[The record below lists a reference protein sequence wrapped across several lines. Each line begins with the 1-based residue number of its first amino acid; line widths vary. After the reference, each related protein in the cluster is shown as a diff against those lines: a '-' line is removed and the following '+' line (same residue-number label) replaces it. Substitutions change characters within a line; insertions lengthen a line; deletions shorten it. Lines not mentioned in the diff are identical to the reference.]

1 MLKDMD
7 FYHLQENKQLLDTG
21 LDAVKTVSKKVAR
34 KASEFLGNETTDAAT
49 KSNNDKIVKPD
60 KNPRNVEE
68 MINLPEI
75 RNGIINKLR
84 QLL

>member
-1 MLKDMD
+1 MD
-7 FYHLQENKQLLDTG
+7 FYHLQENKELLDTG
-21 LDAVKTVSKKVAR
+21 LDAVETVSKKVVH
-34 KASEFLGNETTDAAT
+34 KASEFLGNETGDAVT
-49 KSNNDKIVKPD
+49 KSNNDEIVKLD

-75 RNGIINKLR
+75 RNEIINKLR

>member
-21 LDAVKTVSKKVAR
+21 LDAVKTVSKKVAH
-34 KASEFLGNETTDAAT
+34 KASEFLGNETADAAT
-49 KSNNDKIVKPD
+49 KSNNDKIVTPD

-75 RNGIINKLR
+75 RNEIINKLR